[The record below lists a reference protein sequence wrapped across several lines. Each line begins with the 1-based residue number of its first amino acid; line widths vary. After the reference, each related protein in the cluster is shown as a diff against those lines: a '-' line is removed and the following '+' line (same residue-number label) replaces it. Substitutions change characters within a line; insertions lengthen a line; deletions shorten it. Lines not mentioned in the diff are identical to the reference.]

1 MISEVTVGTT
11 NILSKLTFD
20 FLSKYDCIIYDL
32 LDSGTTVN
40 TESQDIKQYINNGGS
55 FLVTHDRWDEDY
67 GPLELIDS
75 ERKQT
80 NADHSMSKKAKV
92 SRYGHSIFDSFYDL
106 TDWRVINIAYAH
118 KSNHLIKN
126 DINNSA
132 RVVMELDCDNE
143 TGIKYD
149 YLLVNEIGKGRIAYW
164 AAGHSFTISNDEQLL
179 FINIVSW
186 LTKFKN

>member
-75 ERKQT
+75 
-80 NADHSMSKKAKV
+80 
-92 SRYGHSIFDSFYDL
+92 
-106 TDWRVINIAYAH
+106 
-118 KSNHLIKN
+118 
-126 DINNSA
+126 
-132 RVVMELDCDNE
+132 
-143 TGIKYD
+143 
-149 YLLVNEIGKGRIAYW
+149 
-164 AAGHSFTISNDEQLL
+164 
-179 FINIVSW
+179 
-186 LTKFKN
+186 